1 MPVLLFEN
9 DIIKARRRA
18 VPLAYLPNKK
28 IFFLLI
34 FILLIFAGWF
44 YFSGSKNG
52 QTKDV
57 AEQEKSPL
65 IAIVEQTSQLDKD
78 SDADGLKDWEELL
91 WKTDPN
97 KADTDNDGT
106 NDNEEITLNRNP
118 LKAGPNDKISDKED
132 LVAQEKAIADS
143 RQNTMTTVYARRF
156 MEAYLTLKNQKREL
170 TDSDKD
176 GLVKSL
182 MDNIKSDIKIKDSYD
197 ISNIK
202 IIGGQKA
209 NLEKYAREIKKIL
222 IDEKPIKEN
231 VVIVFNRLLKN
242 LNDKKNAGTYE
253 SDAKKILDNGEAYK
267 QGATKLVSIEAP
279 DILAEYHLALINN
292 LNGMQEAVRAMSV
305 VANDPMK
312 GLAGFELYRQK
323 ATVFSKS
330 FEELKIILNAK
341 DVFVLE

>member
-1 MPVLLFEN
+1 
-9 DIIKARRRA
+9 

-28 IFFLLI
+28 IFFLLV

-52 QTKDV
+52 QAKDV

-65 IAIVEQTSQLDKD
+65 IAAVEQTSQLDKD
-78 SDADGLKDWEELL
+78 SDGDGLKDWEELL
-91 WKTDPN
+91 WKTDQN
-97 KADTDNDGT
+97 KADTDGDGT
-106 NDNEEITLNRNP
+106 SDGEEINLDRDP

-143 RQNTMTTVYARRF
+143 KQNTMTTVYARRF

-222 IDEKPIKEN
+222 VDEKPIKEN
-231 VVIVFNRLLKN
+231 VVIVFNRLLEN
-242 LNDKKNAGTYE
+242 LNDKKNADTYE

-267 QGATKLVSIEAP
+267 QGVTKLVSVEAP
-279 DILAEYHLALINN
+279 DILAGYHLALINN
-292 LNGMQEAVRAMSV
+292 LNGMQEAVMAMFV
-305 VANDPMK
+305 VASDPMK

-330 FEELKIILNAK
+330 FEELKITLNAK
-341 DVFVLE
+341 DIFVLE

>member
-1 MPVLLFEN
+1 M
-9 DIIKARRRA
+9 
-18 VPLAYLPNKK
+18 AYLPNKK

-57 AEQEKSPL
+57 AQQEKSPL

-156 MEAYLTLKNQKREL
+156 MEAYLTLKNQKGEL

-176 GLVKSL
+176 GLIESL
-182 MDNIKSDIKIKDSYD
+182 MNNIKSDIKIKDSYD

>member
-1 MPVLLFEN
+1 M
-9 DIIKARRRA
+9 
-18 VPLAYLPNKK
+18 AYLPNKK
-28 IFFLLI
+28 IFFLLV

-52 QTKDV
+52 QAKDV

-65 IAIVEQTSQLDKD
+65 IAAVEQTSQLDKD
-78 SDADGLKDWEELL
+78 SDGDGLKDWEELL
-91 WKTDPN
+91 WKTDQN
-97 KADTDNDGT
+97 KADTDGDGT
-106 NDNEEITLNRNP
+106 SDGEEINLDRDP

-143 RQNTMTTVYARRF
+143 KQNTMTTVYARRF

>member
-1 MPVLLFEN
+1 M
-9 DIIKARRRA
+9 
-18 VPLAYLPNKK
+18 AYLPNKK

-143 RQNTMTTVYARRF
+143 KQNTMTTVYARRF
-156 MEAYLTLKNQKREL
+156 MEAYLTLKNQKGEL

-176 GLVKSL
+176 GLIESL
-182 MDNIKSDIKIKDSYD
+182 MNNIKSDIKIKDSYD

>member
-1 MPVLLFEN
+1 
-9 DIIKARRRA
+9 
-18 VPLAYLPNKK
+18 LAYLPNKK

-156 MEAYLTLKNQKREL
+156 MEAYLTLKNQKGEL

-176 GLVKSL
+176 GLIESL
-182 MDNIKSDIKIKDSYD
+182 MNNIKSDIKIKDSYD

>member
-1 MPVLLFEN
+1 M
-9 DIIKARRRA
+9 
-18 VPLAYLPNKK
+18 AYLPNKK

-176 GLVKSL
+176 GLIESL
-182 MDNIKSDIKIKDSYD
+182 MNNIKSDIKIKDSYD

-330 FEELKIILNAK
+330 FEELKITLNAK

>member
-1 MPVLLFEN
+1 M
-9 DIIKARRRA
+9 
-18 VPLAYLPNKK
+18 AYLPNKK
-28 IFFLLI
+28 IWFLLV

-44 YFSGSKNG
+44 YFSGYKNK
-52 QTKDV
+52 QIQYI

-65 IAIVEQTSQLDKD
+65 FVAMDQTSQLDKD
-78 SDADGLKDWEELL
+78 SDSDGLKDWEELL

-156 MEAYLTLKNQKREL
+156 MEAYLTLKNQKGEL

-176 GLVKSL
+176 GLIESL
-182 MDNIKSDIKIKDSYD
+182 MNNIKSDIKIKDSYD

>member
-1 MPVLLFEN
+1 M
-9 DIIKARRRA
+9 
-18 VPLAYLPNKK
+18 AYLPNKK
-28 IFFLLI
+28 IFFLLV

-156 MEAYLTLKNQKREL
+156 MEAYLTLKNQKGEL

-176 GLVKSL
+176 GLIESL
-182 MDNIKSDIKIKDSYD
+182 MNNIKSDIKIKDSYD

>member
-1 MPVLLFEN
+1 
-9 DIIKARRRA
+9 
-18 VPLAYLPNKK
+18 LAYLPNKK

-156 MEAYLTLKNQKREL
+156 MEAYLTLKNQKGEL

-176 GLVKSL
+176 GLIESL
-182 MDNIKSDIKIKDSYD
+182 MNNIKSDIKIKDSYD

-330 FEELKIILNAK
+330 FEELKITLNAK
-341 DVFVLE
+341 DIFVLE

>member
-1 MPVLLFEN
+1 MT
-9 DIIKARRRA
+9 ARRRA

-52 QTKDV
+52 QAKDV

-156 MEAYLTLKNQKREL
+156 MEAYLTLKNQKGEL

-176 GLVKSL
+176 GLIESL
-182 MDNIKSDIKIKDSYD
+182 MNNIKSDIKIKDSYD

>member
-1 MPVLLFEN
+1 
-9 DIIKARRRA
+9 
-18 VPLAYLPNKK
+18 
-28 IFFLLI
+28 
-34 FILLIFAGWF
+34 
-44 YFSGSKNG
+44 
-52 QTKDV
+52 
-57 AEQEKSPL
+57 
-65 IAIVEQTSQLDKD
+65 
-78 SDADGLKDWEELL
+78 
-91 WKTDPN
+91 
-97 KADTDNDGT
+97 
-106 NDNEEITLNRNP
+106 
-118 LKAGPNDKISDKED
+118 
-132 LVAQEKAIADS
+132 
-143 RQNTMTTVYARRF
+143 MTTVYARRF
-156 MEAYLTLKNQKREL
+156 MEAYLTLKNQKGEL

-176 GLVKSL
+176 GLIESL
-182 MDNIKSDIKIKDSYD
+182 MNNIKSDIKIKDSYD

>member
-1 MPVLLFEN
+1 MT
-9 DIIKARRRA
+9 ARRRA

>member
-1 MPVLLFEN
+1 M
-9 DIIKARRRA
+9 
-18 VPLAYLPNKK
+18 AYLPNKK

-156 MEAYLTLKNQKREL
+156 MEAYLTLKNQKGEL

-176 GLVKSL
+176 GLIESL
-182 MDNIKSDIKIKDSYD
+182 MNNIKSDIKIKDSYD